1 MEVASNEVFEKPRR
15 EWDERLSD
23 TIEAAGLGVL

>member
-1 MEVASNEVFEKPRR
+1 MVATSNKVFEKPRR

-23 TIEAAGLGVL
+23 TIEAEGLGVL